1 MSENVPERP
10 STDKV
15 KIAIIIVVGII
26 LLACILASAGIAIAF
41 FLRPP
46 WAVPY

>member
-26 LLACILASAGIAIAF
+26 VLACILASAGIAIAF
-41 FLRPP
+41 CLYAP
-46 WAVPY
+46 

>member
-15 KIAIIIVVGII
+15 KIAVIIVVGII

-41 FLRPP
+41 CLNAP
-46 WAVPY
+46 WAVPC